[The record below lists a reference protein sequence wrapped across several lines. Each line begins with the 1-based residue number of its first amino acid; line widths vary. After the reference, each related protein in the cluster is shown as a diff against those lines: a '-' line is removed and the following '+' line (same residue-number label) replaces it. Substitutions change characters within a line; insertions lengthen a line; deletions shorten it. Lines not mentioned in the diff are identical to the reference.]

1 MTRIVGILVEAA
13 KLQFERRQQKWVAV
27 DSEVIA
33 EQQGTANFYQEVGLI
48 KQHMDVKVLFDPGF
62 EIVVG

>member
-1 MTRIVGILVEAA
+1 MTRIVGIPVEAA
-13 KLQFERRQQKWVAV
+13 QLQFERRQQKWVAF

-62 EIVVG
+62 EIVAG